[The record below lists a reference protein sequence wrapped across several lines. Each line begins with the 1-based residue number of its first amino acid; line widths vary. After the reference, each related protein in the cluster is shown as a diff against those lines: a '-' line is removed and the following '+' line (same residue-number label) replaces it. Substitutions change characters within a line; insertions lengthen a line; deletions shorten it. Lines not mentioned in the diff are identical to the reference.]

1 MTFGVQ
7 SLSSIKK
14 IGGLKG
20 GDPKWQKG
28 LLVFFKRGE
37 KEGRKGEKKSIG
49 LRANVLNKYLMNK
62 Y

>member
-20 GDPKWQKG
+20 RDPKWQKG
-28 LLVFFKRGE
+28 LLLFFKRGE
-37 KEGRKGEKKSIG
+37 KDGRRESIG
-49 LRANVLNKYLMNK
+49 LRANVLSKYLMNK

>member
-20 GDPKWQKG
+20 RDPKWQKG
-28 LLVFFKRGE
+28 LLLLFFKRGE
-37 KEGRKGEKKSIG
+37 KDGRREKKYRTQSKCFKQIFDE
-49 LRANVLNKYLMNK
+49 
-62 Y
+62 